1 MTPSDLV
8 GLAGVLFGLGVV
20 CLARS
25 LRSRRPSLAAIT
37 ASIQGEPEAS
47 RDADGAEPRPGE
59 RIGRLLE
66 RETAVVAGWLGVDRP
81 GAPGWR
87 RSLAAAAAVNETSL
101 ADLATRVVLAAS
113 IALLAVPLGWAAV
126 LTLVV
131 PAGGGASLVLVVL
144 STLVAVPL
152 AAAAPVMAAVRRA
165 AGRRCHLAVVTGSFL
180 DLVELSLAG
189 GMGVESA
196 LLAAAAVGTDWGSRR
211 IARALTVARDTGVPS
226 WVALGDLGE
235 LLDVAPLREVAAA
248 LRLAGTE
255 GARIRQSLHARA
267 VALRHHQQ
275 ADAERAAH
283 TATERLF
290 FPGALLL
297 VGFLVFIGYP
307 AFTRIL
313 GGM

>member
-1 MTPSDLV
+1 MTPSELV
-8 GLAGVLFGLGVV
+8 GVAGVGFGLGVL
-20 CLARS
+20 CLVRA
-25 LRSRRPSLAAIT
+25 LRSRRPSLATIT
-37 ASIQGEPEAS
+37 ASIKGEPEPP
-47 RDADGAEPRPGE
+47 RGADSLGLRPGE
-59 RIGRLLE
+59 RMGRLVE
-66 RETAVVAGWLGVDRP
+66 RETVAVADWLGVDRP
-81 GAPGWR
+81 GASGWR
-87 RSLAAAAAVNETSL
+87 RSLVTAVAVNETSL
-101 ADLATRVVLAAS
+101 VDVVTHVVLAAAT
-113 IALLAVPLGWAAV
+113 ALLAVPLAWAGV

-144 STLVAVPL
+144 TVLIGVPL
-152 AAAAPVMAAVRRA
+152 AAAVPVVTVVRRA
-165 AGRRCHLAVVTGSFL
+165 ATRRSHLAVVTGSFL

-211 IARALTVARDTGVPS
+211 IARALTLARDTGVPP
-226 WVALGDLGE
+226 WVALGDLGD

-267 VALRHHQQ
+267 VALRHHHQ

-283 TATERLF
+283 AATERLF

-313 GGM
+313 GGV